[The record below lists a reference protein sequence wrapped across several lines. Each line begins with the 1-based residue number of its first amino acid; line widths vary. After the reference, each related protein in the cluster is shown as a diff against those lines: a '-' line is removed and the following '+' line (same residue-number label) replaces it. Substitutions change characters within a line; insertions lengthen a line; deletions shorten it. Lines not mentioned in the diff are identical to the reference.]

1 MLAMSGPSSASLT
14 PGTQFGAYQIVK
26 SLGHGAAGDV
36 YEVFKSSVGKRMA
49 LKVLHHS
56 LLDSED
62 DLLRFERE
70 AFVTGTIEHPNIVQV
85 YDIGEH
91 EGHRFMAMEFLEGET
106 LEDKLRR
113 EGTLTIRE
121 LADLFVPLLS
131 ALGVVHDRGIVHRD
145 LKPGNIFLANR
156 RHGRTEAK
164 LLDFGIIKDLSGI
177 VGGDMTKAHAMVG
190 SPSYMSPEQSENPKA
205 IDVRSD
211 IFTLGSILWECL
223 VGSRLFD
230 GESLYQILFKIADAP
245 IQNPRSIRHDVPEDL
260 DALIMRA
267 LERDP
272 EKRLSS
278 AREMGALML
287 AHCSEQVCTTWRVEL
302 MAALGDD
309 MVDEMDGATKMIST
323 VNPSDSFE
331 QSPQRI
337 SHPSQMSSQAPQ
349 RISHPSLMSSQAPSG
364 VMLQTSS
371 QAPAHA
377 YPNTLPP
384 VSSSTAYGRSSQGAP
399 APMPV
404 TSFPPAPV
412 STMAP
417 APVWASQQGAMPS
430 PFAEHETFQPAA
442 FATMPTAPKRSSKVI
457 WLIAVSVLVLAAV
470 GVMFAFS
477 VAQEAIPPSPVAV
490 PTTTH
495 TTTAPAIVA
504 APSVVAPAVAV
515 PVAPT
520 PAPNAVSAVDADA
533 ATSSTR
539 HSSHTHRARQ
549 PRRQTKIF

>member
-1 MLAMSGPSSASLT
+1 MAL
-14 PGTQFGAYQIVK
+14 
-26 SLGHGAAGDV
+26 LGMCTK
-36 YEVFKSSVGKRMA
+36 FSKRMA

-106 LEDKLRR
+106 LQDKLTR

-156 RHGRTEAK
+156 RHGRPEAK
-164 LLDFGIIKDLSGI
+164 LLDFGVVKDLSGI

-190 SPSYMSPEQSENPKA
+190 SPSYMSPEQSESPKA

-223 VGSRLFD
+223 IGYRLFD

-272 EKRLSS
+272 EKRISS

-302 MAALGDD
+302 MAALGED
-309 MVDEMDGATKMIST
+309 MIDEMDGATKMIST
-323 VNPSDSFE
+323 PNPSDSFE
-331 QSPQRI
+331 TSPEPLP
-337 SHPSQMSSQAPQ
+337 HPSLMSSQAPPQ
-349 RISHPSLMSSQAPSG
+349 RISHPSLMSSQAPPQRISHPSLMSSQAPQRVSHPSLMSSQAPPN
-364 VMLQTSS
+364 VMIQTSS
-371 QAPAHA
+371 QAPSYAH
-377 YPNTLPP
+377 PNTLPP
-384 VSSSTAYGRSSQGAP
+384 VSSSTAYGHSAQGAP
-399 APMPV
+399 APLPV
-404 TSFPPAPV
+404 TSFQP
-412 STMAP
+412 AP
-417 APVWASQQGAMPS
+417 APMMASGWASQHGSMPA
-430 PFAEHETFQPAA
+430 PFAEHETFQPAT
-442 FATMPTAPKRSSKVI
+442 FATLPATPKRSKKAI
-457 WLIAVSVLVLAAV
+457 WLIAVSVLILAAV
-470 GVMFAFS
+470 GVMLVLGS
-477 VAQEAIPPSPVAV
+477 HEDTPPPVAV
-490 PTTTH
+490 PAAATTT
-495 TTTAPAIVA
+495 TTTPAIVA
-504 APSVVAPAVAV
+504 APPVAAPPVATPPV
-515 PVAPT
+515 AMPVAPT
-520 PAPNAVSAVDADA
+520 PVQNPARAVDADA
-533 ATSSTR
+533 STR
-539 HSSHTHRARQ
+539 HSSHTRRVRQ
-549 PRRQTKIF
+549 PRRQPRMF